1 MNTEGNNHKSDFV
14 NNLYKIENLL
24 MLTNQQK

>member
-14 NNLYKIENLL
+14 NVYKIENLL